1 MLRVLAAA
9 LALAGAVP
17 SASHPEDTVAERPR
31 KERLVIATFDEHG
44 VPAGM
49 GDVVADMILRAVD
62 APGYE
67 LLERRQVRR
76 VLEEQAFATSD
87 LTQPGEAVRYG
98 RLADTRF
105 VLVGTVYRIDGVYLV
120 SARMVDSE
128 TGVVR
133 ESARAV
139 IQFRTVDEMAAK
151 VGELAR
157 LLGLRVGGP
166 VVAPSVP
173 GVPAALVA
181 VPPPSGDAQRVPG
194 PPPPAEPP
202 PADAATTV
210 RDLLERVGDSD
221 ASSVPVAVTTPART
235 IAAGGAVPLR
245 IRSDRPGFLALFV
258 VDAVG
263 SVRML
268 LPNPRTARFPV
279 TAGQSVSVPGDL
291 PFTLRAAP
299 PLGITRIKAIVTRDP
314 ISLSGNEAA
323 GELLRRV
330 SLGDAVSDAGAASAW
345 SAGELEF
352 VVVPADGS
360 AILAA
365 AAPPAPSPV
374 PAPVPDAPAPAAPVS
389 AEVLPAARALEVVSS
404 TLDAVV
410 GSGRTPDERA
420 RTVLRW
426 PLRSIFEPAVDIA
439 WSADG
444 LDVSDLP
451 LIGVIDADFDP
462 DDPTLERAF
471 AGMDDATR
479 ASLREE
485 IRRNGRPGF
494 RHGNRVASLIAGEA
508 PWLPSVLPGAR
519 IVPVRITTTIEA
531 PAYRVDKGRAPEL
544 IAALRAALSSGCRII
559 NVSLHVPLSGAERNA
574 FVADPIW
581 EDLERAGVLVVCAA
595 GNGRED
601 LDATPLYPACIERPN
616 ILCVGAVGPDGMLA
630 TWGDSGSAR
639 GARSVDLVA
648 PGAALACSDGGGRAA
663 IGGGTSYACA
673 LATGAAA
680 RLMAAEPQLGPAGV
694 IDRLVRGSRPL
705 PGVSGPARACRG
717 GLLTWPMAR

>member
-1 MLRVLAAA
+1 MVWCSF
-9 LALAGAVP
+9 LALAGLSVSLGTARQESPSPSVP
-17 SASHPEDTVAERPR
+17 AAPASR
-31 KERLVIATFDEHG
+31 ERLVVATFDEQG

-49 GDVVADMILRAVD
+49 GDVVADMIIRAVD
-62 APGYE
+62 APGFE

-105 VLVGTVYRIDGVYLV
+105 VLVGTVYRLDGVYLV

-133 ESARAV
+133 ESSRAV
-139 IQFRTVDEMAAK
+139 VQFRTVDEMAAK

-157 LLGLRVGGP
+157 LLGLRVGPLLAGEP
-166 VVAPSVP
+166 PGGQAAPTP
-173 GVPAALVA
+173 
-181 VPPPSGDAQRVPG
+181 VPG
-194 PPPPAEPP
+194 PAVPESPA
-202 PADAATTV
+202 PASAATTTV
-210 RDLLERVGDSD
+210 RDLLERVGDSGP
-221 ASSVPVAVTTPART
+221 ASAPVSVSTPARA
-235 IAAGGAVPLR
+235 IRAGSSVPLR
-245 IRSDRPGFLALFV
+245 ILCERDGFLSLFV
-258 VDAVG
+258 VDASG
-263 SVRML
+263 GVRLL
-268 LPNPRTARFPV
+268 LPNARSPRFPV
-279 TAGQSVSVPGDL
+279 RAGQSVSVPGDL

-299 PLGITRIKAIVTRDP
+299 PFGVTRIKAIVTRDP
-314 ISLSGNEAA
+314 IALSGGEEA

-330 SLGDAVSDAGAASAW
+330 SLTDAVAESGAASW

-365 AAPPAPSPV
+365 AASPAPSSV
-374 PAPVPDAPAPAAPVS
+374 PAPGPDASVPAAPVS

-404 TLDAVV
+404 TLDAVI
-410 GSGRTPDERA
+410 GSGRAPDERA

-426 PLRSIFEPAVDIA
+426 PLRSVFEPAVDIA

-444 LDVSDLP
+444 VAVAGLP

-471 AGMDDATR
+471 AGMDDGTR

-494 RHGNRVASLIAGEA
+494 RHGNRVASLIAGES

-519 IVPVRITTTIEA
+519 IMPVRITTTIDA
-531 PAYRVDKGRAPEL
+531 PAYRADKGRAPEL
-544 IAALRAALSSGCRII
+544 IAALRTALLSGCRIV
-559 NVSLHVPLSGAERNA
+559 NVSLHVPLSGTERNA

-616 ILCVGAVGPDGMLA
+616 ILCVGAVGPDGTLA
-630 TWGDSGSAR
+630 SWGDSGSAR

-648 PGAALACSDGGGRAA
+648 PGTALACSDGGGRAA

-694 IDRLVRGSRPL
+694 IERLVGDSRPL
-705 PGVSGPARACRG
+705 PGLSGPVRACRG
-717 GLLTWPMAR
+717 GLLTWPVAR